1 MHRTVPRLAAVVAAL
16 VMRAPSIADGG
27 PVDARDWDALVRD
40 PAARVEWID
49 ARTLRLHPRGTG
61 LAVVE
66 VDAATGAIRVPGKE
80 GPEGAQAAGAA
91 DPADAGEGS
100 GASPATH
107 VPEPPLPEAVRAL
120 AGPCMWSPDRA
131 HVVAW
136 EVIAGDRRQVTLVE
150 SAPRDQLQPKVRVI
164 EYLKPGDRIEQRW
177 PRLFAAD
184 GTERVLDRSLFA
196 NPWSIDECRWSE
208 DGRTFYFR
216 YNQRGHQV
224 LRMCA
229 VDAATGSVRSVVAE
243 ESPTFVDYAHKGWM
257 HWLSERELLWMSER
271 DGWNHVLRVDAS
283 TGEIFPVTSGPW
295 MVREVEHVDADA
307 RMLRLCVMGIDP
319 AQDPYHRHVVRV
331 PIDGGAPVRL
341 TFGDGTHRLEWS
353 PDGAHYV
360 DTWSR
365 VDHPPVHELRRAS
378 DGGLVRELGR
388 ADASAL
394 VAAGWTVPERV
405 VAKGRDGATDVWGVV
420 WRPCGTAGDPT
431 PRAVVEQVYA
441 GPQDFFVPKEWSA
454 WQHVRDLTRE
464 GFVVVQVDGMGTN
477 WRGKRF
483 HDVCWK
489 NLRDSGLPDHVSWL
503 RAAAATRPWMDLT
516 RVGIYGGSAG
526 GQSAMRALLDHPDVY
541 SVAVADCGCHDNRMD
556 KIWWNEL
563 WMGWPVDESYE
574 RCSNVVDAASLRG
587 TLMLVVGELDDNVD
601 PASTLQVS
609 AALVRAGKDHELVV
623 IPGAGHGAAETPFGS
638 MKRREFLK
646 RHLLAAP

>member
-1 MHRTVPRLAAVVAAL
+1 
-16 VMRAPSIADGG
+16 
-27 PVDARDWDALVRD
+27 
-40 PAARVEWID
+40 
-49 ARTLRLHPRGTG
+49 
-61 LAVVE
+61 
-66 VDAATGAIRVPGKE
+66 
-80 GPEGAQAAGAA
+80 
-91 DPADAGEGS
+91 
-100 GASPATH
+100 
-107 VPEPPLPEAVRAL
+107 
-120 AGPCMWSPDRA
+120 
-131 HVVAW
+131 
-136 EVIAGDRRQVTLVE
+136 
-150 SAPRDQLQPKVRVI
+150 
-164 EYLKPGDRIEQRW
+164 
-177 PRLFAAD
+177 
-184 GTERVLDRSLFA
+184 
-196 NPWSIDECRWSE
+196 
-208 DGRTFYFR
+208 
-216 YNQRGHQV
+216 
-224 LRMCA
+224 
-229 VDAATGSVRSVVAE
+229 
-243 ESPTFVDYAHKGWM
+243 M
-257 HWLSERELLWMSER
+257 HWLSEGELLWMSER
-271 DGWNHVLRVDAS
+271 DGWNHVLRVDVP
-283 TGEIFPVTSGPW
+283 TGEAFPVTRGPW
-295 MVREVEHVDADA
+295 VVREVEHVDAAA
-307 RMLRLCVMGIDP
+307 RTLRLCVMGIDP

-331 PIDGGAPVRL
+331 PIDGGEPVRL
-341 TFGDGTHRLEWS
+341 TVGDGTHRLEWS

-441 GPQDFFVPKEWSA
+441 GPQDFFVPKQWSA
-454 WQHVRDLTRE
+454 WPRVRELTRE

-503 RAAAATRPWMDLT
+503 RAAAAARPWMDLS

-574 RCSNVVDAASLRG
+574 RCSNVVDAPMLRG

-609 AALVRAGKDHELVV
+609 AALVHAGKDHELVV

-646 RHLLAAP
+646 RHLLGTR